1 MTMGR
6 QNDIDRFYEILDRL
20 EQTVGGKRKLKDCTG
35 YMDWPDRGVYFF
47 FASDEYRGTVDQLR
61 VTRIGTHAV
70 SAGSSTSL
78 WNRLRTHRG
87 ANRGS
92 YEGGGNHRGSVFR
105 KRVGEA
111 FVERDILHEEYPHWG
126 EGSSAK
132 RERRLSELEMERR
145 VSEYIRDLPLLW
157 VDIDDEPSADSKR
170 AYIER
175 NTIALLSNYQR
186 DAVDP
191 RSNKWLGKLSQ
202 SENIR
207 ESELWNVN
215 YVDESYDVDFLDELN
230 AAITEMDTA

>member
-1 MTMGR
+1 MGR
-6 QNDIDRFYEILDRL
+6 QNDIDRFYGLLDRV
-20 EQTVGGKRKLKDCTG
+20 EQTVGGKRKLTDCTG
-35 YMDWPDRGVYFF
+35 YMDWHDRGVYFF
-47 FASDEYRGTVDQLR
+47 FASDEYRDTVDQLR

-87 ANRGS
+87 ANRGT
-92 YEGGGNHRGSVFR
+92 YDGGGNHRGSVFR

-111 FVERDILHEEYPHWG
+111 FVERDILHEQYPHWG

-145 VSEYIRDLPLLW
+145 VSDYIRNLPFLW

-191 RSNKWLGKLSQ
+191 RSNEWLGELSQ
-202 SENIR
+202 SESIR
-207 ESELWNVN
+207 ESGLWNVN
-215 YVDESYDVDFLDELN
+215 HVDESYDGEFLDELN
-230 AAITEMDTA
+230 AAITAMETA